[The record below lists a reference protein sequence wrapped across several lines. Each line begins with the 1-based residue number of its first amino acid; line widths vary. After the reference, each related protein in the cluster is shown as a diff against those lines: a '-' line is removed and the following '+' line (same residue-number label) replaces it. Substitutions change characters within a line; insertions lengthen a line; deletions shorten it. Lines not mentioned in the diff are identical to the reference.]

1 MTSFEK
7 RDDAA
12 ADATDAA
19 ETVDAVPPAPS
30 VPPQSP
36 SPSQS
41 PSQPG
46 PQPGAQGAGPQPPYP
61 GVPGQP
67 PYAGWQGQ
75 PGHPG
80 QPPYPGQPGPGW
92 QPYPGQPGPGWQ
104 PYPPQKSPT
113 SVAMWAHLG
122 ALLTLTVG
130 GTVCC
135 IGPLLG
141 WIAPVVIRNES
152 QNRHDPF
159 IRHHATQALNHA
171 ITQAIAM
178 VLAVLLYIGVIAS
191 SAFAD
196 SSQSGWV
203 APVVVGSLLLALI
216 GYGIAGFVF
225 AIIGT
230 TKANGGQ
237 WWSYPKMFA
246 IPFVK
251 P

>member
-12 ADATDAA
+12 AEATDAA

-30 VPPQSP
+30 VPPQ
-36 SPSQS
+36 
-41 PSQPG
+41 
-46 PQPGAQGAGPQPPYP
+46 PGAQGAGPQPPCP

-67 PYAGWQGQ
+67 PYGGWQGQ
-75 PGHPG
+75 PG
-80 QPPYPGQPGPGW
+80 YPGRP
-92 QPYPGQPGPGWQ
+92 PYPGQPGPGWQ
-104 PYPPQKSPT
+104 PYPPQRSPT
-113 SVAMWAHLG
+113 SVAMWAHLS
-122 ALLTLTVG
+122 AVLTLTVG

-135 IGPLLG
+135 IGPLLC

>member
-12 ADATDAA
+12 ADATDATDAA

-30 VPPQSP
+30 VPPQP
-36 SPSQS
+36 
-41 PSQPG
+41 QPG

-67 PYAGWQGQ
+67 PHPGWQGQ
-75 PGHPG
+75 PGYPG
-80 QPPYPGQPGPGW
+80 QPPYPGQ
-92 QPYPGQPGPGWQ
+92 PGWQ

-135 IGPLLG
+135 IGPLLC
-141 WIAPVVIRNES
+141 WIAPVVIRNDS